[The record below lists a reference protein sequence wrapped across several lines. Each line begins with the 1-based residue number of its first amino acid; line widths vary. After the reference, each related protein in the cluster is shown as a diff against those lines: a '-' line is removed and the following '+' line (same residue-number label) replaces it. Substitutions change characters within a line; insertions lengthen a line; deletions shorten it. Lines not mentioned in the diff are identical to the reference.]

1 MWSTLPVAAPTA
13 SPTPTEGSWSWYL
26 LGCASCSPSSVLVKP
41 GLSGSIYIRSE
52 LRSLEPPMTRYPT
65 WLPDA
70 QGARRVVAGSMLSQG
85 DVSFG
90 DAPLLLNRRRRGTPV
105 GETASR
111 RWEYTTKLEAR
122 TVYSVFT
129 RCALET
135 CRAPRSRLLKAIFV
149 GAGFIIAND
158 GTAQRA
164 RAECI
169 VAEWSIVAEGVG
181 GIHESG

>member
-1 MWSTLPVAAPTA
+1 MYVQHVCRKSW
-13 SPTPTEGSWSWYL
+13 SWSWYL
-26 LGCASCSPSSVLVKP
+26 LGCASCSPSSALVEP
-41 GLSGSIYIRSE
+41 GLSGNIYIRSE
-52 LRSLEPPMTRYPT
+52 LRSLVPPMTRYPT

-135 CRAPRSRLLKAIFV
+135 CRAPRSRLLKAIRRALSRKRGPPIDLARL
-149 GAGFIIAND
+149 GAFCAGGDGD
-158 GTAQRA
+158 GTTL
-164 RAECI
+164 
-169 VAEWSIVAEGVG
+169 
-181 GIHESG
+181 HLSGDKLFC